1 MPDIFYVAMLIVC
14 FHGDCTRFESAP
26 YSKNIGV
33 EECQKMLKYTFQTQ
47 VGPYY
52 DNIIDFEKDK
62 PEDVKITYAG
72 CDTTQ
77 RRPEDSNDWKI
88 IPDVNKDLIPNQ
100 EKFAQSYILHRNA
113 TEAARAAGY
122 SKASAYNQ
130 GYRLLQNDEVKERI
144 EDLEKELTTDVDVV
158 AEIENQYTF
167 AKANGHTNSAIKAL
181 ELLSR
186 VRGAKSDK
194 ELDMTTEEL
203 ESNIIESLKVLGKE
217 KVTELIKKCDF

>member
-1 MPDIFYVAMLIVC
+1 MAL
-14 FHGDCTRFESAP
+14 
-26 YSKNIGV
+26 N
-33 EECQKMLKYTFQTQ
+33 
-47 VGPYY
+47 
-52 DNIIDFEKDK
+52 DK
-62 PEDVKITYAG
+62 
-72 CDTTQ
+72 
-77 RRPEDSNDWKI
+77 
-88 IPDVNKDLIPNQ
+88 Q

-158 AEIENQYTF
+158 TEIENQYTF

-203 ESNIIESLKVLGKE
+203 ESNIIESLKILGKE